1 MKSVFFIKVH
11 VQVFYIYKSD
21 LNVKHRYYFF
31 DKIHGLQK
39 KNLDGKK
46 QFFSV
51 DYVKIFELHVIHT

>member
-1 MKSVFFIKVH
+1 MFRFF
-11 VQVFYIYKSD
+11 IYKSD

>member
-1 MKSVFFIKVH
+1 MFRFF
-11 VQVFYIYKSD
+11 IYKSD
-21 LNVKHRYYFF
+21 LNVKHRCYFF